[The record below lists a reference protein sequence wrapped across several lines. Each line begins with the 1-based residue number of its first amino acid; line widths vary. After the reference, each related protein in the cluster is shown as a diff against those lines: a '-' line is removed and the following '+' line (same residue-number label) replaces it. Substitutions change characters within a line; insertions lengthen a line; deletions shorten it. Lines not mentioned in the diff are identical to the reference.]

1 MSQNPVSTTPASRA
15 GKLLLVGFGP
25 GSEEHLTLRAK
36 KAIEEAECVIGYRT
50 YIDLVR
56 HLISG
61 KEVIQTG
68 MTEEIERASHAVDLA
83 YQGRTV
89 ALVSSGDVG
98 IYGMAGLAFEVLA
111 DRGWTGSEIA
121 VEVIPGV
128 TALSSCASV
137 LGAPLMH
144 DFASIS
150 LSDLLTPWDVIVKR
164 LHAAAEADFVV
175 ALYNP
180 KSSKRVRQIEE
191 AQEIFLKYRS
201 PDTPVGI
208 VKSAMR
214 EGESIVLSTIS
225 DMLTHPIGM
234 LTTILIG
241 NSQTRIF
248 QNRMVTPRGY
258 HRKYDI
264 HTGDRLAGGN
274 RR

>member
-1 MSQNPVSTTPASRA
+1 MSQDPASVPASRP

-25 GSEEHLTLRAK
+25 GSEEHLTFRAK

-56 HLISG
+56 PLIAG

-68 MTEEIERASHAVDLA
+68 MTEEIERASLAVDLA

-111 DRGWTGSEIA
+111 DRGWTGSEIS

-150 LSDLLTPWDVIVKR
+150 LSDLLTPWEIIVKR
-164 LHAAAEADFVV
+164 LHAAAQADFVV

-191 AQEIFLKYRS
+191 AQEIFLKYRT
-201 PDTPVGI
+201 PETPVGI
-208 VKSAMR
+208 VKSATR
-214 EGESIVLSTIS
+214 EGESIVISTIS
-225 DMLTHPIGM
+225 DMLSHPIGM

-241 NSQTRIF
+241 NSQTKIF

-258 HRKYDI
+258 QRKYDI
-264 HTGDRLAGGN
+264 HTGDRLARSE